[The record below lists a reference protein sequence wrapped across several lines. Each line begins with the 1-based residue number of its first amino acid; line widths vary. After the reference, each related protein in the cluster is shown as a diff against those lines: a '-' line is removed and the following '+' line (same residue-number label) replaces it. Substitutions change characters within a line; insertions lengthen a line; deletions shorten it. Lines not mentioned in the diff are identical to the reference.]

1 VLAAPCV
8 YVAGRFFETLIGRG
22 NEPLWRLLSKIAV
35 LYTLEPVFTIIFVI
49 NMTIIW
55 EQVMARL
62 RSQIFRRILIQKVLS
77 PDISCFTN
85 GILIILHSDNIG
97 CACMNDESTFAD
109 YLHGFV
115 TLTAEQF

>member
-1 VLAAPCV
+1 M
-8 YVAGRFFETLIGRG
+8 
-22 NEPLWRLLSKIAV
+22 SKIAV
-35 LYTLEPVFTIIFVI
+35 LYTLEPIFTIIFVI

-77 PDISCFTN
+77 ADISGFTN
-85 GILIILHSDNIG
+85 GFFFIILYSDNIG
-97 CACMNDESTFAD
+97 CACMNDELTLAD

-115 TLTAEQF
+115 TLTAEFSNNSA